1 MIARSTI
8 DTAVKIIRTEK
19 PSYLFSK
26 FVRNERNTAFL
37 QPLRKGISSE
47 GFINRSIGLLN
58 KMGMAALEANTEKE
72 SKRHVYNWV
81 KRNVEVKPKTNN
93 KNIRFNREVQP
104 AVYQVAQEDANQAL
118 GSQRRITQ
126 YFQRM

>member
-26 FVRNERNTAFL
+26 FVRNKRNTAFL

-47 GFINRSIGLLN
+47 GFINRSKGLLN
-58 KMGMAALEANTEKE
+58 KMGRQHWKLI
-72 SKRHVYNWV
+72 R
-81 KRNVEVKPKTNN
+81 KRNLRDKCTTGLKE
-93 KNIRFNREVQP
+93 I
-104 AVYQVAQEDANQAL
+104 
-118 GSQRRITQ
+118 I
-126 YFQRM
+126 